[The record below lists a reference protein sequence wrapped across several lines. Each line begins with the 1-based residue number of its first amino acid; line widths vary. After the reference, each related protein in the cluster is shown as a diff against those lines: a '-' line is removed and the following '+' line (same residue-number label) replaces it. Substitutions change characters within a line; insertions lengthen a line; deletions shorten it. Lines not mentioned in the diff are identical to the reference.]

1 MNRNEK
7 DFDIDKEFS
16 RQMQDAAYV
25 YSKEKYRMTPEDD
38 AFIKRLV
45 SDRRKSTRRKVMKV
59 VAVVML
65 TVTAGVSSVLWMN
78 DDGVYG
84 GRHVMDKCISVISAI
99 DIAEEV
105 DDDGLVTQVITVSN
119 ENDIAKLKKYV
130 DHVHGPSYIPG
141 DYVFD
146 TLKAYVTSDSTI
158 LEYTYIDPEQGH
170 DNEILFFVTYYGYD
184 PDFVVRGDLYKSD
197 KTGQEMYVDEV
208 KDTGEF
214 IATEVTDTYSCTAA
228 GKGKRITGIRMVE
241 SIREY

>member
-7 DFDIDKEFS
+7 DFDINKEFS
-16 RQMQDAAYV
+16 RQMQEAAYV

-84 GRHVMDKCISVISAI
+84 VRRVMDKCISVISDL

-146 TLKAYVTSDSTI
+146 TLTARKCYDSVTLTYV
-158 LEYTYIDPEQGH
+158 YKEQGS
-170 DNEILFFVTYYGYD
+170 DNEILFFVTYYDYD

-197 KTGQEMYVDEV
+197 KTGQEMYVEEV